1 MGDHEDEDYEDYEQT
16 DREDLESRV
25 SDLEDA
31 VEKNGSGSGVASA
44 SGGGCGAAFYSLGA
58 TLSVVI
64 SWEANHA
71 VLWAVLHGFLSWF
84 YVIYAVV
91 AHSDKVK
98 LL

>member
-1 MGDHEDEDYEDYEQT
+1 MGDHEDADYEEYEGT

-25 SDLEDA
+25 ADLEDA
-31 VEKNGSGSGVASA
+31 VEKSGSS
-44 SGGGCGAAFYSLGA
+44 SGAGCGSAFYSLGA
-58 TLSVVI
+58 TLAVVI

>member
-1 MGDHEDEDYEDYEQT
+1 MGDHEDTDYEDYEET
-16 DREDLESRV
+16 DLGDLESRV
-25 SDLEDA
+25 ADLEDA
-31 VEKNGSGSGVASA
+31 AEKNGSGSGV
-44 SGGGCGAAFYSLGA
+44 GCGAAIYSLGA

-71 VLWAVLHGFLSWF
+71 VLWAILHGLLSWF

-91 AHSDKVK
+91 AHSDRVK

>member
-1 MGDHEDEDYEDYEQT
+1 MGDHEDADYYEDYEGT
-16 DREDLESRV
+16 DRTDLESRV
-25 SDLEDA
+25 ADLENA
-31 VEKNGSGSGVASA
+31 TEKNGSGSEV
-44 SGGGCGAAFYSLGA
+44 GCGAAFYSLGA

-64 SWEANHA
+64 SWEANHT

-84 YVIYAVV
+84 YVIYSVV

>member
-1 MGDHEDEDYEDYEQT
+1 MGDHEDPDYEDYDGT
-16 DREDLESRV
+16 DLESLESRV
-25 SDLEDA
+25 ADLEDA
-31 VEKNGSGSGVASA
+31 VEKDGTGSGCV
-44 SGGGCGAAFYSLGA
+44 AAFYSLGA

-64 SWEANHA
+64 SWEANHT
-71 VLWAVLHGFLSWF
+71 VLWAVLHGFFSWL

>member
-1 MGDHEDEDYEDYEQT
+1 MGDHEDYDEET
-16 DREDLESRV
+16 GLEDLESRV
-25 SDLEDA
+25 ADLEDA
-31 VEKNGSGSGVASA
+31 VENNGSSPGV
-44 SGGGCGAAFYSLGA
+44 GCGAAFYSLGA

-71 VLWAVLHGFLSWF
+71 VVWAVLHGFLSWL

-91 AHSDKVK
+91 AHSDKVN